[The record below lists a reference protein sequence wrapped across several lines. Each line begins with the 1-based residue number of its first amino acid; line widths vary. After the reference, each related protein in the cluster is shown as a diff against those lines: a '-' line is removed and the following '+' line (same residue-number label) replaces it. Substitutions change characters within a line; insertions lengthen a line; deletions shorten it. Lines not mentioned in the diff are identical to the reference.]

1 MKVVIKQQ
9 NNGCLPFLSSFLI
22 WVCDFLF
29 FLSFFHLSVFCWV
42 HALTIKV
49 GELLPKLSRNGEENQ
64 ITT

>member
-9 NNGCLPFLSSFLI
+9 NNGCLPFLSSFPI
-22 WVCDFLF
+22 WVCVLLF

-42 HALTIKV
+42 YALTIKL